1 MRLLVKKMVE
11 SIFILLN
18 KGDSMKV
25 SELMEILKDV
35 NGDLDINIS
44 VERGRGLS
52 GSNESVE
59 VSYDSDGVYISGE
72 EDFYD

>member
-1 MRLLVKKMVE
+1 
-11 SIFILLN
+11 
-18 KGDSMKV
+18 MKV
-25 SELMEILKDV
+25 SELLEILKDV

-44 VERGRGLS
+44 IERGRGLS

-59 VSYDSDGVYISGE
+59 VSYDNDGVYISGE

>member
-1 MRLLVKKMVE
+1 MRLLVKRMVE

-35 NGDLDINIS
+35 NGNLDINIS

>member
-35 NGDLDINIS
+35 NGNLDINIS

>member
-1 MRLLVKKMVE
+1 
-11 SIFILLN
+11 
-18 KGDSMKV
+18 MKV

-52 GSNESVE
+52 GSNESIE
-59 VSYDSDGVYISGE
+59 VSYDNDGVYISGE
-72 EDFYD
+72 EDYYD

>member
-52 GSNESVE
+52 GSNESIE
-59 VSYDSDGVYISGE
+59 VSYDNDGVYISGE
-72 EDFYD
+72 EDYYD